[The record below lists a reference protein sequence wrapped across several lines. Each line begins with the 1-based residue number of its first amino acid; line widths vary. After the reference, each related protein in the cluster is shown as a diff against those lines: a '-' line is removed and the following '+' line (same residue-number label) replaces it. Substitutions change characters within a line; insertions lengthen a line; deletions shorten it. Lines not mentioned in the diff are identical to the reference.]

1 MSSAL
6 KALIDVK
13 PFKEEL
19 IIENT
24 GDLVTPSNLFT
35 DLDVFKQN
43 LLNMQD
49 IMPTKIVGIT
59 TYGLTKTMITR
70 TQMIDANTITG
81 YLTAKCSE

>member
-49 IMPTKIVGIT
+49 IMPTIIVGIT